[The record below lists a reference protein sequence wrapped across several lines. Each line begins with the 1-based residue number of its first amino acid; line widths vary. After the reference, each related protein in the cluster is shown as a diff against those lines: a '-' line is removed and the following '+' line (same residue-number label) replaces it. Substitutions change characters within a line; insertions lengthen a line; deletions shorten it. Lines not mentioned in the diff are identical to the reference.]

1 MTDVLSHLTR
11 EGWARV
17 EGAVPADRLASL
29 TEACRSLTDEDVA
42 IAALSSRIVADKDVM
57 AAFLAPRVM
66 ETVVQVLGPNP
77 ILLPTITVRKNVFVD
92 WHVDGAFRF
101 GLAGTQERPKFLQ
114 CAIYLT
120 PNRTEGGGGLSVVPH
135 SHRRVEIDGEEFAP
149 ASTLSLIHSRHA
161 IESDPG
167 DLVIWDAR
175 LLHASSVP
183 PAHLTERFG
192 LFISFASQDA
202 PVEAFLAHVQKR
214 SLEDRSDRN
223 ARENARYKDALAL
236 DFPDGF
242 DPDAVAIMTRS
253 GVSVAGAA
261 TASRGAM
268 AVGAA
273 HV

>member
-1 MTDVLSHLTR
+1 MVDVLSHLFR
-11 EGWARV
+11 EGWACV
-17 EGAVPADRLASL
+17 KGAVPADKHASL
-29 TEACRSLTDEDVA
+29 TDACRRLTDEDTS
-42 IAALSSRIVADKDVM
+42 IAALSSRIVADSDVM
-57 AAFLAPRVM
+57 AAFFAPKVM
-66 ETVVQVLGPNP
+66 ETVIRVLGPNP

-101 GLAGTQERPKFLQ
+101 GLAGSQERPKFLQ

-120 PNRTEGGGGLSVVPH
+120 SNRAEGGGGLSVVPH

-183 PAHLTERFG
+183 PAYLTERFG

-202 PVEAFLAHVQKR
+202 PVEAFLTHVQKR
-214 SLEDRSDRN
+214 SLEDRSDKN
-223 ARENARYKDALAL
+223 ARENARYKDALSL
-236 DFPDGF
+236 DFPNGF
-242 DPDAVAIMTRS
+242 DPDAVAVMTRS
-253 GVSVAGAA
+253 GVSVAG
-261 TASRGAM
+261 TT
-268 AVGAA
+268 AVGAG